1 MRVLLY
7 DYMPNGDLREFL
19 YDELASRKS
28 LQWPVRFRV
37 AMGVARGL
45 AFLHSGAG
53 GMGGGPMAH
62 GAVHPGNVLLDGRME
77 PKLADMG
84 VARIAFDTDD
94 VQVADEIMGYTPP
107 EYSAGPTPPTP
118 AGDVYSFGVVLLEL
132 LTARPP
138 VDPAFTDNGTGDL
151 IGWVRATMQAGQ
163 PGEALDPRMADAA
176 ESGDEMLQFLKV
188 ALVCV
193 AEDADERPMMREV
206 VEMMVRA
213 RETAAK
219 IRENPQIRDLL
230 E

>member
-1 MRVLLY
+1 MSSRPRPLAPDPATPLC
-7 DYMPNGDLREFL
+7 PLFL
-19 YDELASRKS
+19 PLPPIPQNTPPAPPPQPQPATSTASAPCS
-28 LQWPVRFRV
+28 SNSSPPTHPCPPVSPFPPPRSS
-37 AMGVARGL
+37 
-45 AFLHSGAG
+45 H
-53 GMGGGPMAH
+53 
-62 GAVHPGNVLLDGRME
+62 
-77 PKLADMG
+77 
-84 VARIAFDTDD
+84 
-94 VQVADEIMGYTPP
+94 PP

-151 IGWVRATMQAGQ
+151 IGWVRATIQAGQ

-193 AEDADERPMMREV
+193 AEDGDERPMMREV